1 MLLTPLLCR
10 FFIKKG
16 LHSDDVAG
24 RKKKFDILDFMQ
36 AAYNRAITF
45 LMGRKWIAVGAG
57 IAAFVAGVF
66 LFTTVP
72 QQFFPSAERNQ
83 FVIDVWMPPV
93 SRLEQTDVVI
103 QRIETF
109 LKKKTVVDHIATFAG
124 QSFPRFYYNVS
135 PQEPDTRYGQLIVIT
150 RSADETP
157 ALIRT
162 LRSEL
167 PELAPEALVMV
178 KELQQGSQIESP
190 VEVRISGD
198 DIAVLKTLGTQVEG
212 ILRTVPIRHLCSKR
226 LLRRLLDG
234 WGKCSRGGGE
244 PARADECEYCAATLW
259 RLLRLLRNDF
269 LGGRPP
275 GGCPASA

>member
-16 LHSDDVAG
+16 LHSDDAAG

-36 AAYNRAITF
+36 AAYNRAIVF

-57 IAAFVAGVF
+57 IAAFASGVV
-66 LFTTVP
+66 LFSTVP

-93 SRLEQTDVVI
+93 SRLEQTDSVI
-103 QRIETF
+103 QRIREF
-109 LKKKTVVDHIATFAG
+109 LVKKQVVEHVASFAG

-150 RSADETP
+150 KLANETP
-157 ALIRT
+157 ALIKT

-167 PELAPEALVMV
+167 PNLAPTALVMV
-178 KELQQGSQIESP
+178 KELQQDYQIEAP
-190 VEVRISGD
+190 ADDRVPGD
-198 DIAVLKTLGTQVEG
+198 NITPLQKLT
-212 ILRTVPIRHLCSKR
+212 
-226 LLRRLLDG
+226 
-234 WGKCSRGGGE
+234 
-244 PARADECEYCAATLW
+244 
-259 RLLRLLRNDF
+259 
-269 LGGRPP
+269 
-275 GGCPASA
+275 